1 MKEERLKIFVSAY
14 ACEPGLGSEIGVGWH
29 WILEMN
35 KYFDLWVLTREKNR
49 PTIESWLSRN
59 KLNHEIHFIYY
70 DTPYWM
76 RWWKKGLRGVRIY
89 YTLWQHLTNNIVKDI
104 MVKENIKIY
113 HLLTY
118 GNSLW
123 PASKFGQKQ
132 FFIWGPTG
140 GVDSIPFDYFRHYS
154 FKWKL
159 IELTRRAIVKL
170 LPYNLGF
177 ITRCK
182 NANLILCKSNS
193 LLENIPHKYK
203 EKARLFTD
211 VAVEIKDINKYHS
224 TRSNDDLVKFLIV
237 GRLDGWRGFDILIEA
252 FFLAYKVNKNIRL
265 DIIGGGSERNRLFK
279 LISRLRLNNIITMHG
294 QVSMDEYYQFMIDC
308 DVVCNPS
315 LKEGAVTTAFDSMSF
330 GKPLICIDTGGYTKY
345 FNNEYAI
352 ILQRKRRSEVIQ
364 MLASSIL
371 KMTDSSYRKQL
382 GERSKSVSYE
392 YTWEIKGQSIY
403 ETITNSYD
411 KYRSVNI

>member
-203 EKARLFTD
+203 VKARLFTD

-294 QVSMDEYYQFMIDC
+294 QVSMDEYHQFMIDC

-364 MLASSIL
+364 MLAASIL

>member
-49 PTIESWLSRN
+49 PTIESWLNVN

-154 FKWKL
+154 FKWKF
-159 IELTRRAIVKL
+159 IELLRRTIVKS

-193 LLENIPHKYK
+193 LLENIPSRYK
-203 EKARLFTD
+203 EKAKLFTD

-265 DIIGGGSERNRLFK
+265 DIIGGGSEKNRLFK
-279 LISRLRLNNIITMHG
+279 LIAKLRLNNIITMHG

-330 GKPLICIDTGGYTKY
+330 GKPLICIDTGGYTRY

-382 GERSKSVSYE
+382 GERSKSVSYK
-392 YTWEIKGQSIY
+392 YTWEIKGKSIY